1 MDRAT
6 VNINIPK
13 GEKWFTGVF
22 LHISGVYYCLFLCLF
37 LTQGTVIGLMRLEC
51 RKLIYQCHK
60 CR

>member
-22 LHISGVYYCLFLCLF
+22 LHISGVYNSVSFYVFFL
-37 LTQGTVIGLMRLEC
+37 
-51 RKLIYQCHK
+51 HK
-60 CR
+60 AL